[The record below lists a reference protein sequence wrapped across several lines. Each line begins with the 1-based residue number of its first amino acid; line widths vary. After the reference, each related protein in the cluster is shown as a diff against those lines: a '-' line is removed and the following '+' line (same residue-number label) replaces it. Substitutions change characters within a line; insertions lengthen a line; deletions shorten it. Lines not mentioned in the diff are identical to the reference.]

1 MILQPILST
10 AIEVTLW
17 MAMLTGMGVET
28 LGGFGREYYLGYTLW
43 ATFVGRITTNW
54 MYEFMML
61 EQIETGRVNSI
72 LVRPISFYEFYLSQ
86 FVGYKLLAAFFSLA
100 LPLLACFYFKAPMQV
115 ERLPAM
121 ILLVTYYLV
130 LAHTLSF
137 CVACLAFF
145 MNRATSFTG
154 LKNML
159 MWVLAGELVPLD
171 LYPEPLRTL
180 LLHSPFAAGVYVPV
194 SYITG
199 RIGHGALLQS
209 FVSVTLGIVVFA
221 VIGAVLWRRGLR
233 SYTGTGA

>member
-1 MILQPILST
+1 
-10 AIEVTLW
+10 
-17 MAMLTGMGVET
+17 
-28 LGGFGREYYLGYTLW
+28 
-43 ATFVGRITTNW
+43 
-54 MYEFMML
+54 MML

-72 LVRPISFYEFYLSQ
+72 LVRPISFYKFYLSQ
-86 FVGYKLLAAFFSLA
+86 FVGYKLLAAFFSLP

-115 ERLPAM
+115 QRLPAM

-171 LYPEPLRTL
+171 LYPGPLRTL